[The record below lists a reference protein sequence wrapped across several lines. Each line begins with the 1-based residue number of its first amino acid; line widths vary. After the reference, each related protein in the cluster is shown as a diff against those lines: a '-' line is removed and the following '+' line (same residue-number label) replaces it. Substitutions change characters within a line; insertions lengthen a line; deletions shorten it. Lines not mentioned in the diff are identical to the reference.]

1 MVAVGGQALI
11 SGVMMKGKEYISRA
25 VYSQNGNLIVDKK
38 KFVTFSQ
45 KNKIF
50 GLPFLRGIF
59 NLIDMFRIGMD
70 SLTLSIKIAMPDE
83 EQISKKEFGISFFI
97 SSMISIGLFL
107 VIPALFFKYA
117 FSSLGIHNIF
127 LLNLMEGGM
136 KLSIFFIFLVSTLFM
151 KDMREIY
158 RYHGAEHKAVHAYEA
173 KVELTVENVKKFSN
187 IHQRCG
193 TSFIAVLIL
202 ISVIMFSFFGVIPV
216 FYRVLLKLAL
226 LPIVAGIAYEVIRLS
241 SKIEKF
247 WYLNIFIWPGLFL
260 QKLTTA
266 EPGEKEIKAAIA
278 ALKEVI

>member
-11 SGVMMKGKEYISRA
+11 SGVMMKGKDYISRA
-25 VYSQNGNLIVDKK
+25 VYSENGNLIIDKI
-38 KFVTFSQ
+38 KFETFSQ

-50 GLPFLRGIF
+50 GFPFIRGVF

-70 SLTLSIKIAMPDE
+70 SLTHSIKIAMPAE
-83 EQISKKEFGISFFI
+83 EQISKKEFGISFAI
-97 SSMISIGLFL
+97 SSMVSIGLFL
-107 VIPALFFKYA
+107 VLPALFFKYA
-117 FSSLGIHNIF
+117 VFLGIHNIF

-136 KLSIFFIFLVSTLFM
+136 KLSIFVIFLISTLFM

-173 KVELTVENVKKFSN
+173 NVELTVENVKKYST

-202 ISVIMFSFFGVIPV
+202 VSVIMFSFFGVLPV
-216 FYRVLLKLAL
+216 VYRVLLKLAL
-226 LPIVAGIAYEVIRLS
+226 LPIVAGIAYELIRLS

-247 WYLNIFIWPGLFL
+247 WYLNIFIWPGMFL
-260 QKLTTA
+260 QRLTTA

>member
-11 SGVMMKGKEYISRA
+11 SGVMMKGKDYISRA
-25 VYSQNGNLIVDKK
+25 VYSENGNLIVDKI
-38 KFVTFSQ
+38 KFETFGQ

-50 GLPFLRGIF
+50 RLPFLRGIF

-70 SLTLSIKIAMPDE
+70 SLTHSIKIAMPAE
-83 EQISKKEFGISFFI
+83 EQISKKEFGISFAI
-97 SSMISIGLFL
+97 SSMVSICLFL
-107 VIPALFFKYA
+107 VLPALFFKYA
-117 FSSLGIHNIF
+117 LFLGVHNII

-136 KLSIFFIFLVSTLFM
+136 KLTIFFIFLVSTLFM

-173 KVELTVENVKKFSN
+173 KVELTVENVKKFST

-202 ISVIMFSFFGVIPV
+202 VSVIMFSFFGVIPV

-226 LPIVAGIAYEVIRLS
+226 LPVVAGIAYEVIRLS

-247 WYLNIFIWPGLFL
+247 WYLNIFIWPGMFL
-260 QKLTTA
+260 QRLTTA